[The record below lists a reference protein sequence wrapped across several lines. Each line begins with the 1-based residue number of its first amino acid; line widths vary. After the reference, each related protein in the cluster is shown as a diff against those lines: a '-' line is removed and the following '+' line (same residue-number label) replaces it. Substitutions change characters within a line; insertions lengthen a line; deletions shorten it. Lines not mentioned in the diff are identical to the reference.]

1 MGEFAETY
9 SQMTDD
15 ELRGLYLE
23 RDALLPEARSA
34 LLAELHK
41 RSLDE
46 EVGLLDADYSST
58 DAEQVSPPPL
68 EVVFGSAD
76 ASEVQVVQGLLE
88 SNGFEVTIQHR
99 GHLGR
104 ITGIAGGMQLLVAVE
119 RADEARHLI
128 TESRRE
134 APEEAD
140 QDSDAGSPE
149 WEVT

>member
-9 SQMTDD
+9 SQMADD
-15 ELRGLYLE
+15 QLLGLYLE

-46 EVGLLDADYSST
+46 EVGPLDAVYSST

-88 SNGFEVTIQHR
+88 SNGFEVTIQHG
-99 GHLGR
+99 GHLG
-104 ITGIAGGMQLLVAVE
+104 GIAGIADFGGMKLLVAVE

-128 TESRRE
+128 TESR
-134 APEEAD
+134 P
-140 QDSDAGSPE
+140 GSFN
-149 WEVT
+149 